1 MFKRALLALMTV
13 AIAVSARGGD
23 APFTADLVKT
33 GLYLIS
39 SAGGN
44 SLVRLSA
51 SGWVLVD
58 GLGPDTYRMQMSQV
72 RKISRL
78 SDLPVRALVI
88 TDHHE
93 NHAGNAAQFEAAGIP
108 LIAQENTRRRLPG
121 GTIVSYDREY
131 SLRMG
136 GIAMQLF
143 HFGNAC
149 TDGDAVVYF
158 RDLKVVALG
167 DLFTSGIPQPD
178 YRAGGSLLGW
188 GAVISQILKLDFDV
202 VVPGQGRVVNRA
214 ELEAFKGK
222 IDTLVSRATALVRKG
237 VPKDQLLAQLET
249 ADLGWKAGFT
259 GDELDGLYAE
269 LTEEP

>member
-1 MFKRALLALMTV
+1 
-13 AIAVSARGGD
+13 
-23 APFTADLVKT
+23 
-33 GLYLIS
+33 
-39 SAGGN
+39 
-44 SLVRLSA
+44 
-51 SGWVLVD
+51 
-58 GLGPDTYRMQMSQV
+58 
-72 RKISRL
+72 
-78 SDLPVRALVI
+78 
-88 TDHHE
+88 
-93 NHAGNAAQFEAAGIP
+93 
-108 LIAQENTRRRLPG
+108 
-121 GTIVSYDREY
+121 
-131 SLRMG
+131 MG